1 MLHNTG
7 LVQQS
12 YKINIMHMWKRQKYL
27 QWSGELKR
35 QPLASQTRGRGT
47 PTAQPPP
54 QRSSVASFL
63 SLRLSAAAWCVLQSG
78 ALNTKRRWGRH
89 RWRHVSHTEWLIAA
103 AAATDSSREGN
114 KTAENSKSPG
124 AHKVQNLSSQV
135 RLYLFKRKL
144 LSVLSLL
151 TNSQWDTQLPFQIH
165 LTKAYWQFMTRS
177 AAIVYTQTNIT
188 NNLPVM
194 FPTCNV
200 HWPQKLAYILD
211 ILWSMKVNTKA
222 FQ

>member
-124 AHKVQNLSSQV
+124 TQSAKLIISSQV
-135 RLYLFKRKL
+135 ISFQKETVICPVIANKFTVGYSTPFPNSSNKSILAIYDTECCHCLYSDKHHKQP
-144 LSVLSLL
+144 SSYVS
-151 TNSQWDTQLPFQIH
+151 
-165 LTKAYWQFMTRS
+165 YM
-177 AAIVYTQTNIT
+177 
-188 NNLPVM
+188 
-194 FPTCNV
+194 
-200 HWPQKLAYILD
+200 
-211 ILWSMKVNTKA
+211 
-222 FQ
+222 